1 MQLASLPSPCHC
13 DGPLLDASHQANLVS
28 FTRLFRAHLSP
39 VRPAPA
45 YTCGMH
51 FHLLFPLPPPPLTF
65 CNVAG
70 NATHPL
76 ALRHV
81 QRLPTHTLSFP
92 ALTTRN
98 PVESFSSVSPVGSSF
113 TNIPPHPPD
122 AKMGPLSKKR
132 MIIRDGVFYAE
143 LFEFLKRELA
153 EEGFSGV
160 SYHVTTLRT
169 EIVIKATK
177 TREVLGVNG
186 RRIREL
192 TACIQ
197 QRFNYKEGKLQLYV
211 ERVEV
216 RGLSAMAQV
225 ESLRFKLLSNLQ
237 VRRAAM
243 GIIRYVMESGAKGC
257 EVTVGGKIKGQRAK
271 SMTFRD
277 GYMIKSGTA
286 HKSFVDS
293 ACRHCYMRAGCIGVK
308 VKIMLPGDS
317 TGRNGPSEPLPDV
330 ITVIEPKQIT
340 ASE

>member
-1 MQLASLPSPCHC
+1 
-13 DGPLLDASHQANLVS
+13 
-28 FTRLFRAHLSP
+28 
-39 VRPAPA
+39 
-45 YTCGMH
+45 
-51 FHLLFPLPPPPLTF
+51 
-65 CNVAG
+65 
-70 NATHPL
+70 
-76 ALRHV
+76 
-81 QRLPTHTLSFP
+81 
-92 ALTTRN
+92 
-98 PVESFSSVSPVGSSF
+98 
-113 TNIPPHPPD
+113 
-122 AKMGPLSKKR
+122 MGPLSKKR
-132 MIIRDGVFYAE
+132 MIVRDGVFYAE

-160 SYHVTTLRT
+160 SYHITTLRTEIVIKATKTREVLGVNGRRIRELTACIQQRFNYKEGKLQLYSKKRMIVRDGVFYAELFEFLKRELAEEGFSGVSYHITTLRT